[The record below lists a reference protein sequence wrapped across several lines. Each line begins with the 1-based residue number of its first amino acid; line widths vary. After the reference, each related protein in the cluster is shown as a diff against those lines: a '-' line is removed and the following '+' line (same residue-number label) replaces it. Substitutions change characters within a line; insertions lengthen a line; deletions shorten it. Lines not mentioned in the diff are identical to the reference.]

1 LGSGTL
7 GFCTFFIIFVQ
18 QAGKTRLTAPIRFS
32 ERAAFILLMLVA
44 AALLAAYA
52 VRTAPYQSPD
62 EPAHVN
68 VIAQI
73 AASGCCPV
81 IAPGDWD
88 QAYLNALTSAEF
100 APELL
105 GALDTIQYEDHQPPL
120 YYLLLSP
127 VYALADGSLTAL
139 RLASAA
145 IGLGVIAASYF
156 ALRVLARR
164 DRWFIAW
171 TGAAVIALVP
181 QHLAILASVN
191 NDGLAEL
198 VVAVGVLLA
207 LKTARGEAVPA
218 WALGLVMGIGFLT
231 KANTFLLGGVLPL
244 ALLIR
249 AANQRD
255 TTPFWPAIVRA
266 AVLFAVP
273 ALALGALWWLRN
285 IGVYGFPDV
294 LGLRAHDAV
303 VVGQPRTREIIAQRG
318 AGQTLVSAVQTTFN
332 SFWGQFGWMAFPLP
346 AWCYAVILALHGAAG
361 AGWLLRLR
369 GNRLTLSRRADV
381 LIMGALAALAL
392 AQFLYYNLEFYQV
405 QGRYLFPL
413 MLALGAWFAF
423 GLDGLG
429 RLTRRAPWLPAL
441 AGVGVLLA
449 LNGFIVW
456 RVLPVTWP

>member
-1 LGSGTL
+1 MK
-7 GFCTFFIIFVQ
+7 I
-18 QAGKTRLTAPIRFS
+18 RLNSRFRPY
-32 ERAAFILLMLVA
+32 ELPAVALLLVIV
-44 AALLAAYA
+44 AALLATYA
-52 VRTAPYQSPD
+52 LRTAPYQSPD

-81 IAPGDWD
+81 ITSGDWD
-88 QAYLNALTSAEF
+88 QAYLGVLTSSRF
-100 APELL
+100 APEN
-105 GALDTIQYEDHQPPL
+105 LDDIDAVQYEDHQPPL

-127 VYALADGSLTAL
+127 VYALSNGSLIAL
-139 RLASAA
+139 RLASAL
-145 IGLGVIAASYF
+145 IGLGVIAMSYA
-156 ALRVLARR
+156 ALRVLAGP

-198 VVAVGVLLA
+198 IVALGVLLA
-207 LKTARGEAVPA
+207 LRVVRGDAVPA
-218 WALGLVMGIGFLT
+218 WVLGIVMGIGFLT

-249 AANQRD
+249 ALQGRE
-255 TTPFWPAIVRA
+255 TRPFWPTLARYA
-266 AVLFAVP
+266 LLFALP

-285 IGVYGFPDV
+285 FGVYGFPDA

-303 VVGQPRTREIIAQRG
+303 VVGQPRTREIIASWG

-332 SFWGQFGWMAFPLP
+332 SFWGQLGWMAFPLP
-346 AWCYAVILALHGAAG
+346 AWCYGVILGLHGAAG
-361 AGWLLRLR
+361 LGWLMRLR
-369 GNRLTLSRRADV
+369 RASLSPEARF
-381 LIMGALAALAL
+381 GAIILGAVATIAF
-392 AQFLYYNLEFYQV
+392 AQFLYYNIEFYQV

-413 MLALGAWFAF
+413 MLPMGAWFAF

-429 RLTRRAPWLPAL
+429 RIIRSAQWLPSL
-441 AGVGVLLA
+441 ACIGVLLA
-449 LNGFIVW
+449 LNAFVVW
-456 RVLPVTWP
+456 RVLPLTWP